1 MGTAAVIKLGA
12 SEPAIPGSEW
22 QRCLEG
28 DPVSQSQ
35 WKAEGDG
42 EWLWQPSG
50 LLLSNPRS
58 EWCALGWAACGGPEL
73 SRLGN
78 FLLEM
83 SVEGQADAAG
93 ISFGPFKDFLAPL
106 QPSFGKR
113 RLQLEVDMG
122 ADAWAFRVDGRL
134 MARCWWDSA
143 LNGTGDILA
152 GQFTVK
158 ARKAKQVLF
167 EDFSVHAF
175 SSSCRISIIM
185 TCYRFQQRLRISLR
199 NWCHQSLPSGTFEI
213 LVVNP
218 ESPDGTRELLA
229 AAARSFPHVRV
240 REIAVPAG
248 IAKNKGAMINHA
260 LRASRGEW
268 IWLTDADCIFP
279 QDGLQNVLEHL
290 DSTSCKLLYGQRRH
304 LAECQTDGLLSGRL
318 DSLRDF
324 DDLALQADSRPSD
337 NMPWG
342 YTQIVHRSVLGRVAY
357 TEKVNNFARS
367 DDLFVDECRRLRI
380 QIGQVPGLF
389 CLHLHHPFSWYGT
402 ESYL

>member
-1 MGTAAVIKLGA
+1 M
-12 SEPAIPGSEW
+12 AIPTAIEMGAAELGMPALEW

-42 EWLWQPSG
+42 QWLWQPSG
-50 LLLSNPRS
+50 LLLRDPKS
-58 EWCALGWAACGGPEL
+58 EWCAFGWEACGRPEL

-106 QPSFGKR
+106 QTSFGKR
-113 RLQLEVDMG
+113 RLQLEVDIG
-122 ADAWAFRVDGRL
+122 TGAWAFRIDGRL
-134 MARCWWDSA
+134 ASRCWWDSA
-143 LNGTGDILA
+143 LKGTDDILA
-152 GQFTVK
+152 GQFTLK
-158 ARKAKQVLF
+158 ARKAEQVLF
-167 EDFSVHAF
+167 EGFSAQAF

-199 NWCHQSLPSGTFEI
+199 NWCHQSLPSGAFEI

-240 REIAVPAG
+240 REVAVPAG
-248 IAKNKGAMINHA
+248 IGKNKGTMINHA
-260 LRASRGEW
+260 FRASRGEW
-268 IWLTDADCIFP
+268 IWLTDADCVFP
-279 QDGLQNVLEHL
+279 QDSLQNVLDHL
-290 DSTSCKLLYGQRRH
+290 DSTPCKLLYGQRRH

-318 DSLRDF
+318 DSLKDF
-324 DDLALQADSRPSD
+324 DEIARNADSRPSD
-337 NMPWG
+337 NTPWG

-357 TEKVNNFARS
+357 TERVNNFSQS
-367 DDLFVDECRRLRI
+367 DEVFVNECRRLGI
-380 QIGQVPGLF
+380 KIGQVPGLF

-402 ESYL
+402 DTYL